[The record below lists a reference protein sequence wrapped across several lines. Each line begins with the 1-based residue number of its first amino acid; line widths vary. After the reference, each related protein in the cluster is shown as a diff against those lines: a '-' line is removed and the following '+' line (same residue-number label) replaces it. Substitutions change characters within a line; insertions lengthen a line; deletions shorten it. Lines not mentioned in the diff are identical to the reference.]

1 MQFGAINQYASLF
14 RALRDELTAGMSCRA
29 TMKKAGV
36 QGSFGFISFMNRDS
50 GTIQMFSSMR
60 LRP

>member
-14 RALRDELTAGMSCRA
+14 RALYGKLTAGMSYRA

-50 GTIQMFSSMR
+50 GTIQMFSYMR
-60 LRP
+60 LRA